1 MASGCKGT
9 RSFDMRPLDNKEIF
23 VTNDYIFYVSTMRP
37 LQICRKRFFT
47 ICLLV
52 AGCNGLIDLMENSD
66 YVEIHLRLRLT
77 SQFEMFNL
85 NKPVLKV
92 YKLMKEGKYCT
103 FFSKTMTFSFS
114 TFYSMAKLSEPKLD
128 QTAMKYTNLE
138 SARRVLSR
146 DVKNRLAF
154 FV

>member
-1 MASGCKGT
+1 MT
-9 RSFDMRPLDNKEIF
+9 HIF
-23 VTNDYIFYVSTMRP
+23 I
-37 LQICRKRFFT
+37 
-47 ICLLV
+47 
-52 AGCNGLIDLMENSD
+52 LIDLMENSD
-66 YVEIHLRLRLT
+66 YVEIHLILRLT

-92 YKLMKEGKYCT
+92 YKLMKEDKYCT

-154 FV
+154 FVCVLPLIHLRNIVSIKNER